1 MTTLPVYFEQRRV
14 GTIDVDKTGPG
25 FTYDPNWVALR
36 GAFPISLTMPL
47 RSDRIAPETF
57 LPWAANLLP
66 ESEQLRTLGQILGM
80 ARSDV
85 IGLLSAI
92 GRDTAGALSIGEPGR
107 TASVQWRPIDKPEDL
122 EKVIEELPSKPF
134 LVGEEG
140 VSMSLAGVQTKLA
153 VSIDDKRRVCIP
165 MNGSPSTHILKPDA
179 QRLCGGVQ
187 NEAFCLTL
195 ARHMKI
201 PTPNITTGQAGKRTY
216 LLVERHDRTNVA
228 GRWRRLHQEDYCQ
241 ALGKPPSAK
250 YESNQTGIYGPT
262 MKDMFELTR
271 RHLSSIDILHLLD
284 MVVFNVL
291 ACNTD
296 AHAKNYSIIIRGN
309 GASLAPIY
317 DVLCGEVWDSVTKNL
332 AQKIAGESR
341 GDYLKGRHWQRF
353 ARECG
358 LNPRQVLDRV
368 GTLAKSVMVEAD
380 AAASEV
386 AAMPAGTHVMLDQ
399 TRQAVERRANVLIA
413 QLQELE
419 GEPHVEAVH
428 EEGAGCAAEDAELHS
443 LGDAL

>member
-107 TASVQWRPIDKPEDL
+107 TASVQWRPIDKTEDL

-195 ARHMKI
+195 ARRMKI

-216 LLVERHDRTNVA
+216 LLVERHDRTNVG

-428 EEGAGCAAEDAELHS
+428 EEGAGSAAEDAELHS

>member
-1 MTTLPVYFEQRRV
+1 
-14 GTIDVDKTGPG
+14 
-25 FTYDPNWVALR
+25 
-36 GAFPISLTMPL
+36 
-47 RSDRIAPETF
+47 
-57 LPWAANLLP
+57 
-66 ESEQLRTLGQILGM
+66 
-80 ARSDV
+80 
-85 IGLLSAI
+85 
-92 GRDTAGALSIGEPGR
+92 
-107 TASVQWRPIDKPEDL
+107 
-122 EKVIEELPSKPF
+122 
-134 LVGEEG
+134 
-140 VSMSLAGVQTKLA
+140 
-153 VSIDDKRRVCIP
+153 
-165 MNGSPSTHILKPDA
+165 
-179 QRLCGGVQ
+179 
-187 NEAFCLTL
+187 
-195 ARHMKI
+195 
-201 PTPNITTGQAGKRTY
+201 
-216 LLVERHDRTNVA
+216 
-228 GRWRRLHQEDYCQ
+228 
-241 ALGKPPSAK
+241 
-250 YESNQTGIYGPT
+250 

-317 DVLCGEVWDSVTKNL
+317 DVLCGEIWDSVTKNL

-353 ARECG
+353 ARECA

-428 EEGAGCAAEDAELHS
+428 EEGAGSAAEDAELHS

>member
-1 MTTLPVYFEQRRV
+1 MRDLFEV
-14 GTIDVDKTGPG
+14 
-25 FTYDPNWVALR
+25 
-36 GAFPISLTMPL
+36 
-47 RSDRIAPETF
+47 
-57 LPWAANLLP
+57 
-66 ESEQLRTLGQILGM
+66 
-80 ARSDV
+80 
-85 IGLLSAI
+85 
-92 GRDTAGALSIGEPGR
+92 
-107 TASVQWRPIDKPEDL
+107 
-122 EKVIEELPSKPF
+122 
-134 LVGEEG
+134 
-140 VSMSLAGVQTKLA
+140 
-153 VSIDDKRRVCIP
+153 
-165 MNGSPSTHILKPDA
+165 
-179 QRLCGGVQ
+179 
-187 NEAFCLTL
+187 
-195 ARHMKI
+195 
-201 PTPNITTGQAGKRTY
+201 
-216 LLVERHDRTNVA
+216 
-228 GRWRRLHQEDYCQ
+228 
-241 ALGKPPSAK
+241 
-250 YESNQTGIYGPT
+250 
-262 MKDMFELTR
+262 TR
-271 RHLSSIDILHLLD
+271 RHMPPTEVVRLLD
-284 MVVFNVL
+284 MIVVNVL
-291 ACNTD
+291 VCNTD
-296 AHAKNYSIIIRGN
+296 THAKNYSIMIRGN